1 MSGGKKF
8 LILAVAAVVLVYY
21 SWLMRRYLCDV
32 AGGSDSSGYVNFA
45 WRLSHGP
52 LVEPIKAIDTFDLS
66 DDFLPVFQ
74 PLGFTWGP
82 KGIVSRANVPL
93 YPPGLPIHM
102 AFLAGFLGWKL
113 GPFLV
118 SPLAALACLLLMYGL
133 SRKFG
138 LSPPWSLAG
147 AAVLAAFPVFL
158 FQAVQP
164 MSDVLAVAWGML
176 AVFAGLQSR
185 KRAGWAWLAGAAVGI
200 NVLVRPTN
208 ILILFPLA
216 FALPAKPKIYLRLV
230 LGGLPFAAVMGALNL
245 VLYGNPLT
253 DGYRGEQLTSVVFS
267 LFGKNAVQFGAWFL
281 AMMTFVFPLAWL
293 LLPANRS
300 VPRRDRWLLVFW
312 FAPFFLLYSLFDF
325 VTMWTHVRYLLPGVP
340 ALVLA
345 GMLWLRDGT
354 EFVTRKIRSAG
365 RPERR
370 RPAWLVR
377 APAVVAGVICVLI
390 LLAEV
395 REIKRLHVL
404 DVHNFEATYKISC
417 LAVKEALLEKS
428 VVLSGQL
435 SGALTYYTKTVP
447 CMFNALKPGQF
458 EVLRQKALLR
468 GYSLYALLF
477 PVEEAELQK
486 YAPGPW
492 TKIANYKFVTLW
504 TIQSP

>member
-1 MSGGKKF
+1 MSGGKKV
-8 LILAVAAVVLVYY
+8 LVLAGAAVVLVYY
-21 SWLMRRYLCDV
+21 SWLLGRNLCDV

-52 LVEPIKAIDTFDLS
+52 LVEPIKAIETFGLS

-82 KGIVSRANVPL
+82 KGIVSRANVPV
-93 YPPGLPIHM
+93 YPPGLPFHM
-102 AFLAGFLGWKL
+102 AFLAGLLGWKL

-118 SPLAALACLLLMYGL
+118 SPLAALACLFLMYGL

-138 LSPPWSLAG
+138 LSPPWSFSG

-164 MSDVLAVAWGML
+164 MSDVLAVAWAML
-176 AVFAGLQSR
+176 ALFAGLQSR
-185 KRAGWAWLAGAAVGI
+185 KRPGWAWLAGAAVGI

-230 LGGLPFAAVMGALNL
+230 LGGLPFAVVLGAFNF

-267 LFGKNAVQFGAWFL
+267 LFGKNVVQFGAWFL

-300 VPRRDRWLLVFW
+300 VAHRDRWLLVFW
-312 FAPFFLLYSLFDF
+312 FAPLFLLYSLFDF
-325 VTMWTHVRYLLPGVP
+325 VTGWTYVRYLLPGVP

-345 GMLWLRDGT
+345 GMLWLRDAT
-354 EFVTRKIRSAG
+354 AFAARKIRSAG
-365 RPERR
+365 RPEQRP
-370 RPAWLVR
+370 PAWLVR
-377 APAVVAGVICVLI
+377 APAVVAGIICLLI
-390 LLAEV
+390 LRAEV

-404 DVHNFEATYKISC
+404 DVHDYEAAYKISC
-417 LAVKEALLEKS
+417 LAVKDTLPEKS
-428 VVLSGQL
+428 VILSMQL
-435 SGALTYYTKTVP
+435 SGALTYYTKTIP
-447 CMFNALKPGQF
+447 CTLDSLKPGQF
-458 EVLRQKALLR
+458 EVLRQKAALR
-468 GYSLYALLF
+468 GYGLYALLF
-477 PVEEAELQK
+477 PFEEEKIQK
-486 YAPGPW
+486 FAPGPW
-492 TKIANYKFVTLW
+492 EKIANYSFVTLW
-504 TIQSP
+504 VLRN